1 MKFADEH
8 TVNNLVLD
16 VDDHNDNSQKDVRK
30 EDSNENEKEDMNVV
44 EKNEKIIS
52 KDKIKE
58 NIEFTSE
65 SEKVISNINN
75 YVDEKIDLYSS
86 ESDDEPKI
94 DEETHKI
101 INTTKEEIIKI
112 DIKEEAIETEIKNM
126 KKEINQEERNDFDTS
141 NKEEETKSKKPT
153 FEISTKN

>member
-52 KDKIKE
+52 FMCMSGCHGIYPDRMRR
-58 NIEFTSE
+58 
-65 SEKVISNINN
+65 EK
-75 YVDEKIDLYSS
+75 
-86 ESDDEPKI
+86 
-94 DEETHKI
+94 
-101 INTTKEEIIKI
+101 
-112 DIKEEAIETEIKNM
+112 
-126 KKEINQEERNDFDTS
+126 
-141 NKEEETKSKKPT
+141 
-153 FEISTKN
+153 